1 MKKLILLFFG
11 LLILAGCQFDFVIPT
26 IPTDDTQQTESQPVE
41 KKNLSTPINTID
53 ENGLAT
59 FEVENAISY
68 IFILND
74 GDSVETISCTLQ
86 LADGDKLKVMAVADP
101 NSSFTN
107 SDWSYVVTCSI
118 TNVPDDS
125 IEFPWI

>member
-41 KKNLSTPINTID
+41 KKNLKTPIITID

-86 LADGDKLKVMAVADP
+86 LTDGDKLKVMAVADS
-101 NSSFTN
+101 NSSFIN